1 MLISVVIPVYNGAE
15 VIGSC
20 LDSVL
25 ACESESEIEVIC
37 IDDCSTDSSYSL
49 IYNSFPQVK
58 LYRNDS
64 NKSYAF
70 TVNRGIRKSSGEFVL
85 LLNQDTVI
93 SPNTIKILADKLISR
108 EDIGIAAPKLVNP
121 NGSVQASVR
130 RFPTHSDIIYHHL
143 GLNKLQPDN
152 PKYNHWKIPDFD
164 YNLEQE
170 ILQPA
175 FSAVMLRRRLYETIG
190 PLDQEF
196 PLYFNDVDYC
206 RRTIAAGWKI
216 LYTPQ
221 TSVEHIRGQ
230 AALQNVVRA
239 TYLSHEAFIRYMNK
253 YHRGMKNILPNFVC
267 TVLLVMSAHVR
278 ALYRLLK
285 KQATSIASIF

>member
-1 MLISVVIPVYNGAE
+1 MLISVIIPVYNGMD
-15 VIGSC
+15 VIGQC

-25 ACESESEIEVIC
+25 AGDSSHELEIIC
-37 IDDCSTDSSYSL
+37 VEDCSNDQSYSL
-49 IYNSFPQVK
+49 IKNNYPQVK

-70 TVNRGIRKSSGEFVL
+70 TVNRGIKKSSGEFLL

-93 SPNTIKILADKLISR
+93 SADTIKILAEKLKAR
-108 EDIGIAAPKLVNP
+108 EDVGIVAPKLVNP
-121 NGSVQASVR
+121 DGSVQASVR

-143 GLNKLQPDN
+143 GLNRLQPDN
-152 PKYNHWKIPDFD
+152 PQFNRWKISDFD
-164 YNLEQE
+164 HDLEQE

-175 FSAVMLRRRLYETIG
+175 FSAVMLKRKLISTIG
-190 PLDQEF
+190 LLDQDF
-196 PLYFNDVDYC
+196 PLFFNDVDYC
-206 RRTIAAGWKI
+206 RRTIEAGWKI

-221 TSVEHIRGQ
+221 TAVEHIRGQ

-253 YHRGMKNILPNFVC
+253 YYRGIKYILPNFIC
-267 TVLLVMSAHVR
+267 SVLLVFSAHVR
-278 ALYRLLK
+278 VIFRLIK
-285 KQATSIASIF
+285 RAATSKA